1 MKHESLPVKR
11 LSLGIVGLLSVTAG
25 IHLSAQSNIDFA
37 DTPLF
42 IGNTVDPNLLFII
55 DDSGSMAWSYIPDG
69 MQGICNRNSSE
80 IARAR
85 GRSYDYN
92 VMYFNP
98 DKPGGYLPPID
109 LINGTNPTDRLPNAD
124 FNNAWIDG
132 YFADPNQTVDLE
144 TSFRA
149 TWRWPWRA
157 ITHNEAYCGEAGP
170 ADYYRYEPST
180 ADNQARGCSTSKE
193 DNRCYTRYLVDL
205 NDDAMKQS
213 FANWYSYYRNRILAT
228 RGGIGEA
235 FSKVPQNFRLGWGR
249 INKGLGWVDDVS
261 SRVRA
266 VESGVRPL
274 TDARR
279 QEFYQWLYAAPARG
293 GTPLRRALEG
303 AGEYYRLSNQAWA
316 DDPSQPYSA
325 GSNDIYSCRQ
335 SFTILMTDGY
345 YNGAAPNNKF
355 LEADDTIG
363 STITNTRGDSYQ
375 YTPSA
380 PFTDGVSGVTGI
392 GLSGASLAEIAM
404 YYWKNDLKPNIPG
417 VDNLVPTLEKDLDN
431 PTHADRV
438 ANPAFWQHMV
448 TYGVGLGV
456 RGSIDP
462 DDAFAAIDTGEVI
475 DWWGGSNRDER
486 KIDDLLH
493 AAVNSRGGFFSADDA
508 ETFGNELAGVIN
520 DIAGRTSSAS
530 SVDFETTRAQVGSL
544 VFSAQFDTNNWS
556 GDLKAAELIQ
566 ENPPVVPDFNAGFQ
580 DVINSG
586 KGWSA
591 AQLLDARNLSADPR
605 TILTFN
611 EDEQKGARFE
621 LQTSG
626 DFNWGQLSA
635 AQQADLQSGGADLAL
650 AQLRGKYI
658 VGDRSMT
665 TDPATRDDFHPR
677 PFRLGS
683 IINSSPKF
691 VGRPMSRWPDVAYI
705 GDGSYSQFVSSNA
718 SRTPAAY
725 VGANSGKLHGF
736 KATDAGNGGGEELFA
751 YVPGFLA
758 STDADR
764 GLNYLTRPGTGP
776 RYYVDLEVHVQD
788 VYSKGRTST
797 GAPTGSASWRSVLIG
812 GARTGAK
819 GLFALD
825 VTDPENM
832 SAESSVL
839 WEFTD
844 DDDPRLGYITQP
856 PVIALA
862 TWGGSTRWTVFFPN
876 GYNSSTASTG
886 FFMLDVQ
893 GGLENGWTEG
903 TDYIYIEFEDATA
916 NPTGLSPLIELDLTG
931 DLIVNR
937 VYAGDLKGNIW
948 VGAGAGGT
956 WAPAYTDPLFTAGRP
971 IVAMPNVVANYEVTS
986 ASGNAPNLMVFFGT
1000 GRYFELSDVT
1010 SSDQDYVFGVWDKG
1024 DTGLGIND
1032 LASRT
1037 FTTTTQ
1043 TDKDGNTWPIRMS
1056 SGDDIDFTS
1065 EYGWVI
1071 PLPESGERVVT
1082 SSITRFID
1090 EDDSKGVIYMS
1101 SIVPDAEPCLGGG
1114 RSWIL
1119 ALGFD
1124 GRTPESEA
1132 FLNFDDPLA
1141 GFLIDGVLT
1150 TDLKFWDEWMVLPPL
1165 DGSTITPISVP
1176 AEVQSGVGRR
1186 GWQEVM

>member
-1 MKHESLPVKR
+1 MKYEPHHIRRLG
-11 LSLGIVGLLSVTAG
+11 LSLVGALSMTAG
-25 IHLSAQSNIDFA
+25 VHLNAQSNIDFA

-55 DDSGSMAWSYIPDG
+55 DDSGSMAWSHIPDAIVG
-69 MQGICNRNSSE
+69 VCNSSSSQDN
-80 IARAR
+80 RAR

-92 VMYFNP
+92 LMYFNP
-98 DKPGGYLPPID
+98 DKPGGYLPPVD
-109 LINGTNPTDRLPNAD
+109 LINGTNPNDRLPNAD
-124 FNNAWIDG
+124 FNDAWIDG
-132 YFADPNQTVDLE
+132 YFASTSNRVNLE

-149 TWRWPWRA
+149 TWRWPWRSN
-157 ITHNEAYCGEAGP
+157 THSEAYCGAAGAP
-170 ADYYRYEPST
+170 DYYRFEPAT
-180 ADNQARGCSTSKE
+180 ADNQARGCNGSKE
-193 DNRCYTRYLVDL
+193 DNRCYTRYEIDL
-205 NDDAMKQS
+205 SDDAMKQS
-213 FANWYSYYRNRILAT
+213 FANWYSYYRSRILAS

-249 INKGLGWVDDVS
+249 LNKGAGSVDDVNS
-261 SRVRA
+261 IRA

-274 TDARR
+274 TDTRR
-279 QEFYQWLYAAPARG
+279 QEFYRWLYAAPANG

-303 AGEYYRLSNQAWA
+303 AGEYYRLSDQAWA
-316 DDPSQPYSA
+316 DDPSQAYSL
-325 GSNDIYSCRQ
+325 GSNDMYSCRQ

-345 YNGAAPNNKF
+345 YNGGAPNSKF
-355 LEADDTIG
+355 IDADDTNG
-363 STITNTRGDSYQ
+363 STITNQLGASYR

-380 PFTDGVSGVTGI
+380 PFTDGVSGVKDVG

-404 YYWKNDLKPNIPG
+404 YYWKNDLKPNVTG
-417 VDNLVPTLEKDLDN
+417 VDNLVPTLEKDLNN

-456 RGSIDP
+456 SGSIDP
-462 DDAFAAIDTGEVI
+462 DDAFNAIDTGATI
-475 DWWGGSNRDER
+475 DWWGGASSDER
-486 KIDDLLH
+486 KVDDLLH

-566 ENPPVVPDFNAGFQ
+566 EDPPIVPDFNTGFQ
-580 DVINSG
+580 DVINNNQ
-586 KGWSA
+586 GWSA
-591 AQLLDARNLSADPR
+591 AQLLNARNLSSDPR
-605 TILTFN
+605 TILTYN
-611 EDEQKGARFE
+611 EDTQQGAEFRIQGGAF
-621 LQTSG
+621 
-626 DFNWGQLSA
+626 DWGQLSA
-635 AQQADLQSGGADLAL
+635 AQQADLQSGGADLDL
-650 AQLRGKYI
+650 AKLRGKYI

-665 TDPATRDDFHPR
+665 SDPATRDDFHTR
-677 PFRLGS
+677 QFRLGS
-683 IINSSPKF
+683 IINSSPRY
-691 VGRPMSRWPDVAYI
+691 VARPTSRWPDMGHI
-705 GDGSYSQFVSSNA
+705 GDGNYSAFVGSA
-718 SRTPAAY
+718 GSRVPAVY
-725 VGANSGKLHGF
+725 VGSNNGKLHAF
-736 KATDAGNGGGEELFA
+736 RATDALNNGGEELFA

-758 STDADR
+758 STDADH
-764 GLNYLTRPGTGP
+764 GLHYLTRPGTSH

-788 VYSKGRTST
+788 VFSKGRSAT
-797 GAPTGSASWRSVLIG
+797 GAPTASASWRTLLIG

-825 VTDPENM
+825 ITNPESM
-832 SAESSVL
+832 SSEQSVL
-839 WEFTD
+839 WEFTAN
-844 DDDPRLGYITQP
+844 DDPRLGYITQP
-856 PVIALA
+856 PAVALA
-862 TWGGSTRWTVFFPN
+862 TWGGSTRWTVFLPN
-876 GYNSSTASTG
+876 GYNSSTGSTG
-886 FFMLDVQ
+886 FFMLDVE
-893 GGLENGWTEG
+893 GGLENGWSEG
-903 TDYIYIEFEDATA
+903 SDYIYIEFEDASAT
-916 NPTGLSPLIELDLTG
+916 PTGLSPLIELDLTG
-931 DLIVNR
+931 DLVVNR

-948 VGAGAGGT
+948 VAAGAGGA
-956 WAPAYTDPLFTAGRP
+956 WAPTYSDPLFTADRP
-971 IVAMPNVVANYEVTS
+971 IVAMPNVVANYEVNSVT
-986 ASGNAPNLMVFFGT
+986 GNAPNLMVYFGT
-1000 GRYFELSDVT
+1000 GRYFELNDVT
-1010 SSDQDYVFGVWDKG
+1010 STHQDYVFGVWDKG
-1024 DTGLGIND
+1024 DTGLDIDD

-1056 SGDDIDFTS
+1056 TGDDIDFTS

-1082 SSITRFID
+1082 SSMTRFVD

-1124 GRTPESEA
+1124 GRTPEVES

-1150 TDLKFWDEWMVLPPL
+1150 TDLKFWDDWMVLPPL
-1165 DGSTITPISVP
+1165 DGSTITPVP
-1176 AEVQSGVGRR
+1176 VPEEVQSGVGRR